1 MLTAQQVQ
9 FFFDNG
15 YLKVPGAIAPNEV
28 QRLRDATQQL
38 IDNGPPA
45 DATPGERADFQYG
58 RTRGSEDKVLCRIE
72 YVQGKGDVFLH
83 LLAHPVLLDAVYK
96 VVGERFV
103 PTFDSCVIK
112 MPGRGVE
119 VPWHRDGGGPIMFFD
134 DPESGRRFPAVNFD
148 IYLDEANEQ
157 SGALW
162 VIPGSNKD
170 KESRA
175 PELAK
180 AGEYE
185 TVPGAIRVDMAPG
198 DMLLHDVTL
207 YHGSPET
214 QGGPLRRVIYYEF
227 RDMRFINRAHRAAPG
242 EMAHHKWSD
251 AWIRQRLS
259 VLQQALDKRHSA
271 GLEVLCREHPEAF
284 LRIPSAQAAK
294 VHPRVP
300 HPGWDENAAQRA
312 A

>member
-1 MLTAQQVQ
+1 MPRRAS
-9 FFFDNG
+9 
-15 YLKVPGAIAPNEV
+15 APIFNMAAPSGSDEAV
-28 QRLRDATQQL
+28 LR
-38 IDNGPPA
+38 
-45 DATPGERADFQYG
+45 
-58 RTRGSEDKVLCRIE
+58 RIE
-72 YVQGKGDVFLH
+72 YVQGKGDAFLH
-83 LLAHPVLLDAVYK
+83 LLANPVLLDAAYK

-119 VPWHRDGGGPIMFFD
+119 VPWHRDGGGPTMFFD

-148 IYLDEANEQ
+148 IYLDEANAQ

-162 VIPGSNKD
+162 VVPGSNKD

-214 QGGPLRRVIYYEF
+214 NGGPLRRVIYYEF
-227 RDMRFINRAHRAAPG
+227 RDMRFINRVHRAQEGDTAR
-242 EMAHHKWSD
+242 HKWSD
-251 AWIRQRLS
+251 AWIRRRLS
-259 VLQQALDKRHSA
+259 VLQQAIDKRQAA
-271 GLEVLCREHPEAF
+271 GMDVLWPQHPEAF
-284 LRIPSAQAAK
+284 LRVPSAQAAK
-294 VHPRVP
+294 VAPRVA
-300 HPGWDENAAQRA
+300 HPGWDEDAARRA
-312 A
+312 G